1 VFKAGFWRD
10 YRKNLRVR
18 PGVSN
23 LVEREHLFS
32 ANSRGF
38 NAGFHGRLM
47 LGHSYEFSFALPH

>member
-1 VFKAGFWRD
+1 MGTDERYQIGLCRD

-18 PGVSN
+18 PGVNN
-23 LVEREHLFS
+23 LVVREHLFL

-47 LGHSYEFSFALPH
+47 LDHS

>member
-1 VFKAGFWRD
+1 MPPMGTDERYQIGLCRD

-18 PGVSN
+18 PGVNN
-23 LVEREHLFS
+23 LVVREHLFL

-47 LGHSYEFSFALPH
+47 LDHS